1 MSTKIHPFYSSKIS
15 TVNYNYNSGIF
26 FDEKKKRFVDFHDMD
41 QLTYENYNKPF
52 VYVKIIKK
60 ITFKKSKKLI

>member
-1 MSTKIHPFYSSKIS
+1 MSTKIHPFYSNKIS
-15 TVNYNYNSGIF
+15 TVNYNYNSGVF

-52 VYVKIIKK
+52 VYVRK
-60 ITFKKSKKLI
+60 T